1 MEKNKE
7 VYVALA
13 ISAAFFISGPCWAQ
27 PADNTGINKRDAS
40 PHAITASQQGE
51 TAADR
56 EITSKIRR
64 AVVNDKSLSTNAH
77 NVKIITME
85 GQVILKGPVESKR
98 EKMAIEEKAAQIAGS
113 DKVTSELEI
122 APKKRSN

>member
-1 MEKNKE
+1 MKKEKQ
-7 VYVALA
+7 VFVALS
-13 ISAAFFISGPCWAQ
+13 ISAACFISGPCLAQ
-27 PADNTGINKRDAS
+27 PADNTGTNKRDAS

-56 EITSKIRR
+56 EITRKIRR

-85 GQVILKGPVESKR
+85 GMVILKGPVGSER
-98 EKMAIEEKAAQIAGS
+98 EKMAIEEKASQVAGS
-113 DKVTSELEI
+113 DNVKSEIEI
-122 APKKRSN
+122 APEK

>member
-1 MEKNKE
+1 MKKNKE
-7 VYVALA
+7 VYVALS
-13 ISAAFFISGPCWAQ
+13 ISAAFFISGPCLAQ
-27 PADNTGINKRDAS
+27 PADNTGINQRDAS

-56 EITSKIRR
+56 EITRKIRQ

-85 GQVILKGPVESKR
+85 GQVILKGPVESER
-98 EKMAIEEKAAQIAGS
+98 EKMAVEEKAAQIVGS
-113 DKVTSELEI
+113 DKVKCEIEI
-122 APKKRSN
+122 APKKTSN

>member
-1 MEKNKE
+1 MPKKKPFF
-7 VYVALA
+7 VALA
-13 ISAAFFISGPCWAQ
+13 ISAAFFIAVPCLAQ
-27 PADNTGINKRDAS
+27 PADNTGTNKRDAS

-56 EITSKIRR
+56 EITSKIRQ

-85 GQVILKGPVESKR
+85 GMVILKGPVGSER
-98 EKMAIEEKAAQIAGS
+98 EKMAIEEKASQIAGS
-113 DKVTSELEI
+113 DKVKSEIEI
-122 APKKRSN
+122 APK